1 MSVSCTMTLS
11 RSACIRDISRQGICG
26 MLRSKGRRP
35 QCFVYQKL
43 LFSCKSNCRV
53 IKFSVNPECG
63 FCTFKMQNNMV
74 MVASAF
80 RNFGRSV
87 VPYISLFCAHKLLCG
102 RLYNMKAWNCNA
114 IMSKL
119 EVVGNLWHRYDNSSP
134 RYSVRTTMPSL
145 VPSYEISYVSNLQ
158 EKHNA
163 SLNP

>member
-1 MSVSCTMTLS
+1 
-11 RSACIRDISRQGICG
+11 
-26 MLRSKGRRP
+26 
-35 QCFVYQKL
+35 
-43 LFSCKSNCRV
+43 
-53 IKFSVNPECG
+53 
-63 FCTFKMQNNMV
+63 MV